1 MKKNLMKWNNFLNE
15 ASKSSP
21 RLKLRKKKTIIAL
34 IIMDHS
40 KQMHLILVTV
50 K

>member
-1 MKKNLMKWNNFLNE
+1 MKRNLMKWNNFLNE

-21 RLKLRKKKTIIAL
+21 KLRLRKKKRIIAL
-34 IIMDHS
+34 MIMDHS
-40 KQMHLILVTV
+40 KQIHLILVTV